1 MLRKC
6 VCVGVCAGVY
16 VCVLTSLLGWHA
28 AKKLKVLKNICAKR
42 LHKHMNHISII
53 CNPHP
58 LLNMYTY

>member
-6 VCVGVCAGVY
+6 VCAGVY

-42 LHKHMNHISII
+42 LHKHIMNHIGIM